1 MWLASR
7 RSSFRHEDV
16 VVALAACAS
25 GGLPAG
31 QAGRWAEQFCQAA
44 IPVESGPTAGRRWTT
59 VTAQAGDR
67 RLVEMVER
75 RRTQGR
81 GPTEAVGRAPR
92 SSPEVARAEARPAA
106 RQLLSN
112 PGSVHILVAPP
123 GWTNLLAHA
132 ALLERAAPVWRES
145 GLRAAVATSGTQAEI
160 RWQTLTGIAPHRSGT
175 SPDVL
180 IVDHADRRSTADLL
194 RLLAGLHHTGRAIL
208 VEGGTYPRVSWRHS
222 EGLSWLGDH
231 LGRLDPG
238 PAPIWVEGV
247 DAAVAPTDAGG
258 VPQRGRSRRRPAG
271 AVGVGPGSRDDR
283 TGRAGL
289 SEVDGLNRAARAVL
303 ARRGDLSGPELNC
316 SGRVFQAGDQVIALR
331 RLSGDLPPGS
341 LLQIVAVDPRRSTLT
356 VSGERIRVD
365 VDHRAGRHLGYR
377 YAVTPAVAARLS
389 APLLVLG
396 PPGALGRHQ
405 ERVMAAAVTAPA
417 PGLALERFAAGRELP
432 GRGIEWDRRP

>member
-1 MWLASR
+1 M
-7 RSSFRHEDV
+7 
-16 VVALAACAS
+16 
-25 GGLPAG
+25 
-31 QAGRWAEQFCQAA
+31 
-44 IPVESGPTAGRRWTT
+44 
-59 VTAQAGDR
+59 
-67 RLVEMVER
+67 
-75 RRTQGR
+75 
-81 GPTEAVGRAPR
+81 
-92 SSPEVARAEARPAA
+92 
-106 RQLLSN
+106 
-112 PGSVHILVAPP
+112 
-123 GWTNLLAHA
+123 
-132 ALLERAAPVWRES
+132 
-145 GLRAAVATSGTQAEI
+145 
-160 RWQTLTGIAPHRSGT
+160 TGIAPHRSGT

-238 PAPIWVEGV
+238 PAPTWVEGV
-247 DAAVAPTDAGG
+247 ALPSPRPMLVVYPSAAEAAGDLLA
-258 VPQRGRSRRRPAG
+258 RWAS
-271 AVGVGPGSRDDR
+271 GPGAA
-283 TGRAGL
+283 TTALVGL
-289 SEVDGLNRAARAVL
+289 GYPEVDGLNRAARAVL

-417 PGLALERFAAGRELP
+417 PGLALERFAAARELP